1 MARLPRLGR
10 SAVFVLG
17 ILAVAG
23 IGVFDW
29 ATGIDL
35 RVYPLYFVPV
45 SLVCWRLGRNA
56 GIAFAALSALVW
68 ELANALAGM
77 DRAGIAVLAWNTAV
91 QLLSFLFI
99 AVLMAELHDRLDREK
114 TLART
119 DALTGLPN
127 ASALRER
134 AELEVERARRW
145 RRPLSVAVVDLDH
158 FKAVNDTFGHAKGDE
173 VLRAAAAALR
183 SPLRSTDLAAR
194 AGGDEFVLLLPETDE
209 AGARTVLE
217 DARER
222 VEEAMRKGGWAVG
235 ASIGSAT
242 SDSPRDAADLL
253 READARMYAVKKAR
267 KAGVRR
273 EPPTPASAPA

>member
-17 ILAVAG
+17 ILAVAT

-45 SLVCWRLGRNA
+45 SLVCWRLGRRA
-56 GIAFAALSALVW
+56 GVAFAALSAVVW
-68 ELANALAGM
+68 EVANALAGM
-77 DRAGIAVLAWNTAV
+77 DRAGIAVLAWNTTV

-99 AVLMAELHDRLDREK
+99 ALLMAELHDRLDREK
-114 TLART
+114 ALART

-145 RRPLSVAVVDLDH
+145 RRPLSIAFVDLDD
-158 FKAVNDTFGHAKGDE
+158 FKAVNDTLGHATGDE
-173 VLRAAAAALR
+173 VLRAAAAALQ
-183 SPLRSTDLAAR
+183 SALRSTDLAAR
-194 AGGDEFVLLLPETDE
+194 VGGDEFVLLLPETDE

-217 DARER
+217 GARDR
-222 VEEAMRKGGWAVG
+222 VEEAMRKGRWAVG

-267 KAGVRR
+267 KDDVRQ
-273 EPPTPASAPA
+273 EPSTPSRAPA